1 MTHLNLTCLFIILI
15 TCYSLPS
22 TTSHSVLLFILTHFR
37 FVTNAFFFHFD
48 FDFEGFLSFIVLSF
62 FISLY
67 RTFSCTE
74 KQRIEYNNYIEI
86 KQYRQN
92 LI

>member
-1 MTHLNLTCLFIILI
+1 MFIHNFNNMLFTSINNITHCLFSHTSDL
-15 TCYSLPS
+15 SLM
-22 TTSHSVLLFILTHFR
+22 H
-37 FVTNAFFFHFD
+37 FFHFD